1 VAAAGPSITARGSV
15 GEMGIL
21 DFAPTF
27 LRLLDLPPQA
37 PRGRVLHRLIDPA
50 AHSTRELGA

>member
-1 VAAAGPSITARGSV
+1 
-15 GEMGIL
+15 MGIL

-37 PRGRVLHRLIDPA
+37 VRGRVLHRLIDPA
-50 AHSTRELGA
+50 ALSTRELGA